1 MVRHD
6 RAKRAKKTMKFFKMN
21 YGVKPP
27 YFVLMDPEFIATS
40 LEKKVF
46 VKTAVPEL
54 LAGSAVLVVT
64 RCVTAH
70 LRAGGEKYAAAAL
83 MAKRLQHEECSHE
96 RPLHPHNCLFS
107 LLKQQEERE
116 KKLCL
121 ASQNR
126 RFQTRVRELPG
137 IPMLHIS
144 NTMVLLDP
152 PTPAS
157 TKHADTKAR
166 SHRAIKPVEQ
176 ELVKEAIQTKKEDDA
191 SKPAPKAIPH
201 RVMAQKKRAKGPN
214 PLSMRKKG
222 SKPLLPKDNKSAKP
236 AAAAA
241 TTTTTTTT
249 ASSSSSSGGG
259 GGASEEAEQRN
270 ATPKASTSEAQ
281 GEEAAQTPDKRKR
294 KRKRKHAGSSKKA
307 SEGGDEASSSTSSS
321 SPNTPAEGAPAKKR
335 RVEE

>member
-222 SKPLLPKDNKSAKP
+222 SKPLLPKDNNKSAKP

-241 TTTTTTTT
+241 TTTTTT
-249 ASSSSSSGGG
+249 ASSSSSSGG

-281 GEEAAQTPDKRKR
+281 GEEAAQTSDKRKR

>member
-259 GGASEEAEQRN
+259 GASEEAEQRN

>member
-241 TTTTTTTT
+241 TTTTTT
-249 ASSSSSSGGG
+249 ASSSSSSGG

>member
-1 MVRHD
+1 
-6 RAKRAKKTMKFFKMN
+6 MKFFKMN

-222 SKPLLPKDNKSAKP
+222 SKPLLPKDNNKSAKP

-241 TTTTTTTT
+241 TTTTTT
-249 ASSSSSSGGG
+249 ASSSSSSGG

-281 GEEAAQTPDKRKR
+281 GEEAAQTSDKRKR

>member
-1 MVRHD
+1 
-6 RAKRAKKTMKFFKMN
+6 MKFFKMN